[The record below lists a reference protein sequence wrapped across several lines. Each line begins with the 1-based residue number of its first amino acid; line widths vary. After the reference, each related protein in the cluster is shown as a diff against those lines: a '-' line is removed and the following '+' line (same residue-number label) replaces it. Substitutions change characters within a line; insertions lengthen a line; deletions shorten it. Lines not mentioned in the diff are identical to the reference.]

1 MGEKDK
7 VEGGLDHFMID
18 DKITETTS
26 SFIVNSW
33 YPQPVLWCER
43 RGQTGRQ
50 RTKLKPVHQ
59 SLIDSKTNK

>member
-33 YPQPVLWCER
+33 SPTCV
-43 RGQTGRQ
+43 
-50 RTKLKPVHQ
+50 V
-59 SLIDSKTNK
+59 